1 MTALYS
7 KRGAWRGRIVVVTGG
22 TSGIGRAFVVRLA
35 AEGARVIACARN
47 ETALRELETRYPA
60 IEVFRC
66 DITARLDVL
75 ALQEAIRGLHGR
87 IDVLINNAGIMEQLD
102 LLDGSVGDERIAHE
116 IAVNLT
122 GPILLTRALLPFL
135 RSGGSSLIIMIT
147 SGYALLPATR
157 APTYSATKAGLR
169 SFTMALRR
177 QLRGIGIRVVEVLPP
192 LVDTPATGSVRKPKM
207 SPEALVDRVLRDI
220 ARGRDEI
227 LPGMVGLLPLLMRVA
242 PSYIARRVAET

>member
-7 KRGAWRGRIVVVTGG
+7 KMGAWRGRIVVVTGG
-22 TSGIGRAFVVRLA
+22 TSGIGRAFAVRLA
-35 AEGARVIACARN
+35 AEGAKVIACARS
-47 ETALRELETRYPA
+47 EMALRELQTRYSA

-66 DITARLDVL
+66 DVTARADVL
-75 ALQEAIRGLHGR
+75 ALREAIRGNHGR

-102 LLDGSVGDERIAHE
+102 LLDASVGDERIAQE

-122 GPILLTRALLPFL
+122 GPVLLTRTFLPLL
-135 RSGGSSLIIMIT
+135 RSGSGSLIIMIT

-177 QLRGIGIRVVEVLPP
+177 QLRGIGIRVIEVLPP
-192 LVDTPATGSVRKPKM
+192 LVDTPATRSVEKSKM

-227 LPGMVGLLPLLMRVA
+227 LPGMVGLLPLLMRLA
-242 PSYIARRVAET
+242 PSFAARRVAET